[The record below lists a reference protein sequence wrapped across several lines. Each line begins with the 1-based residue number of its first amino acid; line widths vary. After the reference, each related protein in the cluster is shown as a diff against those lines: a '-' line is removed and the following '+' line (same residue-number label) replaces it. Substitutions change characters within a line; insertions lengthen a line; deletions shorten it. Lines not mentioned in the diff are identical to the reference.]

1 MDRKMEILAMYDLPR
16 TTSVARRRA
25 QAIHK
30 EFLRRGYCMLQ
41 ESVYVKLLK
50 NGRTVTHEMDA
61 LHRML
66 PENGNINAISMTLN
80 VFKSIKIWGNSP
92 FNLAYFAEDMLVL

>member
-1 MDRKMEILAMYDLPR
+1 MILAMYDLSR
-16 TTSVARRRA
+16 TTAADRRNA
-25 QAIHK
+25 QIVHK
-30 EFLRRGYCMLQ
+30 KFLQSGYSMLQ

-50 NGRTVTHEMDA
+50 NSRTVPHEMDE

-80 VFKSIKIWGNSP
+80 AFKSIHIWGNSL
-92 FNLAYFAEDMLVL
+92 FNLDHFAEDMIVL

>member
-1 MDRKMEILAMYDLPR
+1 MDRKMVILAMYDLPR

-50 NGRTVTHEMDA
+50 NGRTVTHEMDE

-66 PENGNINAISMTLN
+66 PEGGNIDAISMTLN